1 MCVLYNKCT
10 QPLEA
15 RIPCQVAGCRLQ
27 VAGACLVWPV
37 QAHGRFGFPFAGDVV
52 GGEMGSSDPSQLHDC
67 CVIRDRSGD
76 TV

>member
-1 MCVLYNKCT
+1 MYNKCT
-10 QPLEA
+10 QPLEP

-27 VAGACLVWPV
+27 VARACLL
-37 QAHGRFGFPFAGDVV
+37 V
-52 GGEMGSSDPSQLHDC
+52 GGESKSGSHATGMRYQPAHQMGSSDPSQLHDC